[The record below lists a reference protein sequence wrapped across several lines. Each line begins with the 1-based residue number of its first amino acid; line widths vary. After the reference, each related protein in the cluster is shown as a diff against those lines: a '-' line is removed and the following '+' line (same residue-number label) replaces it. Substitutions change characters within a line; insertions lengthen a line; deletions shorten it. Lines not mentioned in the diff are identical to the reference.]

1 MAFVA
6 ACRERLRSIEGA
18 FGFERIE
25 IQVSGLRGVVVVLDQ
40 DLEVAAR
47 AGVHE
52 VDELLRVLGAALGV
66 VARGDDPSGRFLD
79 EKQIVVVRRSTHRI
93 VPRQEDQHFTA
104 VRQRDQVVRL
114 RSEPRTSV
122 VLSLC

>member
-1 MAFVA
+1 MF
-6 ACRERLRSIEGA
+6 
-18 FGFERIE
+18 
-25 IQVSGLRGVVVVLDQ
+25 GLRGVVVVLHQ

-47 AGVHE
+47 AVVHE

-66 VARGDDPSGRFLD
+66 VARGDDLSRRFLD
-79 EKQIVVVRRSTHRI
+79 EKQIVIVRRSTHRI

-114 RSEPRTSV
+114 RSEPEDIGRV
-122 VLSLC
+122 VALLKQMQVAGIANAAASDVASTPES